1 MLEMVNLHRP
11 QVMVHMAYLKTGRIW
26 EFKSKPKSIRAI
38 PLPKTLLFWACTV
51 AMACLGKCVA
61 LWCWSNLDFL
71 DVCSPLT
78 IVSFVVDYH
87 HPKQFMPGAGF
98 HRSSHVPPCASCPY
112 AGACPWCYIR

>member
-61 LWCWSNLDFL
+61 LWCLWRFCLDRGVFDPNKL
-71 DVCSPLT
+71 LHDFIRFGAIS
-78 IVSFVVDYH
+78 ISWMYVV
-87 HPKQFMPGAGF
+87 P
-98 HRSSHVPPCASCPY
+98 
-112 AGACPWCYIR
+112 